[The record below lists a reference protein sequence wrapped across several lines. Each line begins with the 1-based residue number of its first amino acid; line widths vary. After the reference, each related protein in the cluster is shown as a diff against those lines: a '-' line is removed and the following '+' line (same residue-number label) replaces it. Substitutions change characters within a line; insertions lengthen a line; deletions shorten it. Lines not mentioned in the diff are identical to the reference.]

1 MKRASH
7 AVLAVVLAAGLVG
20 ASDAVAV
27 AAAGPPLKIA
37 AVTASGDDGNVPA
50 NTLDNNLNTRWSA
63 EGDGVWI
70 QYDLGTAQTIGSVSI
85 AWHKGDTR
93 TSSFEVRLSGDGS
106 SWTTVLPRRSASG
119 STLQLE
125 NHDFPDRS
133 GRYLRVVGYGNTVNA
148 WTSITEATVNGADG
162 GGGGT
167 CDYPAD
173 VLDLRNWYIGLPIG
187 EPEKPK

>member
-1 MKRASH
+1 MRRLCH
-7 AVLAVVLAAGLVG
+7 AVLAAVLAAGMMG
-20 ASDAVAV
+20 ASGTEAV
-27 AAAGPPLKIA
+27 AAGSPLAIK
-37 AVTASGDDGNVPA
+37 AVTASADDGNVPA

-70 QYDLGTAQTIGSVSI
+70 QYDLGSAQTVGSVSI

-93 TSSFEVRLSGDGS
+93 RDTFDVQLSGDGS
-106 SWTTVLPRRSASG
+106 SWTNVLTRKSSSG
-119 STLQLE
+119 TTIQLQ
-125 NHDFPDRS
+125 NYDFPDTS
-133 GRYLRVVGYGNTVNA
+133 GRYVRITGHGNTSNN